1 MCMKPEEIRDPTRN
15 ILSKEDPSVAPKSD
29 VATFDQN
36 KMYTFFN
43 PRSSLYM
50 KVIGWYD

>member
-15 ILSKEDPSVAPKSD
+15 ILSKEDPAVASKSD
-29 VATFDQN
+29 AATFDQS

-43 PRSSLYM
+43 PQSSLYM
-50 KVIGWYD
+50 KVIGWSE

>member
-15 ILSKEDPSVAPKSD
+15 LRSPGDSSVAPTSD
-29 VATFDQN
+29 TDTFDQN

-43 PRSSLYM
+43 PHTSHYM
-50 KVIGWYD
+50 KVIIQF